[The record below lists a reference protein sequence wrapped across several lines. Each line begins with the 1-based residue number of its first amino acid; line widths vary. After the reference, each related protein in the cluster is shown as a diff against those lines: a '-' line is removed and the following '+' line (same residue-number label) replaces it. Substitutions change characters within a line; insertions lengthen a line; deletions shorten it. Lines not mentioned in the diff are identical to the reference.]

1 MIRLQQLMGADRPRR
16 HASIILAAAV
26 AAIMQP
32 GLAIGQTAIQPRTLG
47 AANQAPPLPASPQIP
62 VTAVPVPD
70 STVRQ
75 ATQQANGNFTEMKRG
90 AFGGQVQEAWDK
102 APPTAGTHQ
111 SELCDN
117 CSYKVRLRE
126 FMVTVIELPRGEKI
140 SAYDNGDPQSFEVKQ
155 RGDNR
160 LAVKPIGGY
169 GIDSNLVVYGK
180 SGNIYPLYL
189 RAEGYNSKNV
199 PDLRFVIEGAVRVDN
214 AGALD
219 DFPAGTAGKDSGH
232 PAGGDKTSAAG
243 ANPALSLAAMA
254 EARAAAGAA
263 SSTSAQPGTAGKGDF
278 VASKPFDPDKL
289 RGWGQYKLW
298 GNGDD
303 LKPETVFRDDY
314 FTYVRFGDKFK
325 SIELPTAYVVV
336 DGIDEVVNTRVQGTT
351 FVIESTQRLISL
363 KSGKSY
369 LCIQYGGQG

>member
-1 MIRLQQLMGADRPRR
+1 
-16 HASIILAAAV
+16 
-26 AAIMQP
+26 
-32 GLAIGQTAIQPRTLG
+32 
-47 AANQAPPLPASPQIP
+47 

-75 ATQQANGNFTEMKRG
+75 AQQQANGNFTQMQRG
-90 AFGGQVQEAWDK
+90 AFGGQIQEAWDK

-111 SELCDN
+111 ADLCDN

-140 SAYDNGDPQSFEVKQ
+140 SAFDNGDPQSFEVKQ

-160 LAVKPIGGY
+160 LAVKPTGGY
-169 GIDSNLVVYGK
+169 GIDTNLVIYGK

-199 PDLRFVIEGAVRVDN
+199 PDLRYVIEGAVRVDN
-214 AGALD
+214 ASTLD
-219 DFPAGTAGKDSGH
+219 DQPAGSDGQGIDH
-232 PAGGDKTSAAG
+232 PTTGGKTSAAG
-243 ANPALSLAAMA
+243 SAYPALSLAAMA
-254 EARAAAGAA
+254 EARAAAGSA
-263 SSTSAQPGTAGKGDF
+263 SSSSTKSGAAAKADF
-278 VASKPFDPDKL
+278 VEARPFDPDKL

-298 GNGDD
+298 GSGDE
-303 LKPETVFRDDY
+303 LMPETVFRDDY
-314 FTYVRFGDKFK
+314 FTYVRFGEKFK

-351 FVIESTQRLISL
+351 FVIESTQPLISL

-369 LCIQYGGQG
+369 LCIRYGGQG

>member
-1 MIRLQQLMGADRPRR
+1 MRISDWSSDVCSSDL
-16 HASIILAAAV
+16 
-26 AAIMQP
+26 
-32 GLAIGQTAIQPRTLG
+32 
-47 AANQAPPLPASPQIP
+47 
-62 VTAVPVPD
+62 
-70 STVRQ
+70 
-75 ATQQANGNFTEMKRG
+75 
-90 AFGGQVQEAWDK
+90 
-102 APPTAGTHQ
+102 

-169 GIDSNLVVYGK
+169 GIDTNLVVYGK

-263 SSTSAQPGTAGKGDF
+263 SAAAAQPGPAGKGD
-278 VASKPFDPDKL
+278 
-289 RGWGQYKLW
+289 
-298 GNGDD
+298 
-303 LKPETVFRDDY
+303 
-314 FTYVRFGDKFK
+314 
-325 SIELPTAYVVV
+325 
-336 DGIDEVVNTRVQGTT
+336 
-351 FVIESTQRLISL
+351 
-363 KSGKSY
+363 
-369 LCIQYGGQG
+369 